1 LNLELIG
8 ALQDLER
15 ERGIDADT
23 LVEAIEA
30 ALISAFRRNFG
41 SAQDVVVRLDRE
53 TGEIRVIARKRVVE
67 EVQDESQEISL
78 DEARKIDP
86 TYKVGDE
93 AQIEV
98 TPRDFGRIAAQTAK
112 QVVMQRLREAERDL
126 IYEEFIS
133 REGDI
138 ITGVVR
144 RVVGRNVFVD
154 LGRSEAILLPSEQIP
169 REFYRPGERIKT
181 YIVEVRKTTKGP
193 QIVLSRSHPGLL
205 KRLFELEVPE
215 IHQGYVEIKAIAR
228 EAGARSKVAVASR
241 DERIDPVG
249 ACVGPRGSRVQSVVN
264 ELKGE
269 KIDIVRWD
277 EDPQRYVAN
286 ALSPARVV
294 DVILHPEEKVA
305 EVIVPDD
312 QLSLAIGREGQ
323 NARLAA
329 KLTGWRIDIKSA
341 SEISLGYRQE
351 AEESGSRPLRRI
363 VAVDEEAAMELERL
377 RQRSSNGEDGEPPAA
392 GEAAEAGE
400 AAQAAESAGAAEGA
414 EAAAEAAED
423 AGAAG
428 VVEPAGEQDQED
440 EA

>member
-67 EVQDESQEISL
+67 EVEDDSLEIPL
-78 DEARKIDP
+78 EEAQAIDP
-86 TYKVGDE
+86 SYRIGDE

-98 TPRDFGRIAAQTAK
+98 TPREFGRIAAQTAK

-154 LGRSEAILLPSEQIP
+154 LGRAEAILLPSEQIP
-169 REFYRPGERIKT
+169 REFYRQGERVKT

-215 IHQGYVEIKAIAR
+215 IHEGYVEIKAIAR
-228 EAGARSKVAVASR
+228 EAGTRSKVAVASR

-277 EDPQRYVAN
+277 DDPQRYVAN

-294 DVILHPEEKVA
+294 DVVLHPEEKVA
-305 EVIVPDD
+305 EVIVPED

-341 SEISLGYRQE
+341 AEVSLGFSETAGE
-351 AEESGSRPLRRI
+351 AGDRPLRRI
-363 VAVDEEAAMELERL
+363 VAVDEEAARELERL
-377 RQRSSNGEDGEPPAA
+377 RGRLE
-392 GEAAEAGE
+392 
-400 AAQAAESAGAAEGA
+400 AESAGAGDEP
-414 EAAAEAAED
+414 AAAGDE
-423 AGAAG
+423 
-428 VVEPAGEQDQED
+428 EPAEPGGGGEAE
-440 EA
+440 EEER